1 MPENYPF
8 AFDNVPDM
16 INGIEK
22 LMHDE
27 KLRHEIVESN
37 YQFFI
42 DNYEGTK
49 WCKKIIGLADGQ

>member
-1 MPENYPF
+1 
-8 AFDNVPDM
+8 M

-27 KLRHEIVESN
+27 KLRHEIAESN

-49 WCKKIIGLADGQ
+49 WCKKIIGLADEQ